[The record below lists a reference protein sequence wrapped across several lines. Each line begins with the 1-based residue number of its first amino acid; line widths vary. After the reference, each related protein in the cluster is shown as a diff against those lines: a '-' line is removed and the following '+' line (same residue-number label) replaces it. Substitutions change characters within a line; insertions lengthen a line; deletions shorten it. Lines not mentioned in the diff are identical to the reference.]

1 MSASRLHHAAFYVGA
16 LLGPFGGALVSPMLD
31 ELSATFDATRAQVAG
46 SITAYF
52 IPFAVL
58 LLISGTLGE
67 RWGRRRTVRSA
78 YVVSAASSLLCA
90 AAPSLGVLLLGRA
103 GQGIANAF
111 ITPLLVAGLAE
122 EATEGRLGA
131 SLGTFVSFQ
140 MAGSSLAPAI
150 GGIAGDLNWRYGFVA
165 VAFAGGILAFVPPR
179 GEPRRAATAPP
190 WRPLLT
196 ARLGLLAASSFA
208 SSAGCLGIAFLIAGR
223 ARDEFGFGASGA
235 GFILLGYGVAGLLTS
250 SVWGRSLGRIG
261 AARGATL
268 SALGGAVL
276 VVVTGAVGAGWLL
289 ALSWTL
295 TGAVVSLY
303 MVAHQELTVSIL
315 PANRAGAVSA
325 VNSFRFLG
333 ISLAPLF
340 WSGLYDRQAGWAFV
354 AAGTL
359 TALSGLAVVAFAAM
373 PARRGTIAV

>member
-1 MSASRLHHAAFYVGA
+1 MSVSRLHYAAFYAGA
-16 LLGPFGGALVSPMLD
+16 LLGPFGGALVAPMLE
-31 ELSATFDATRAQVAG
+31 ELSDTFDTTRGQAAG

-52 IPFAVL
+52 IPFAFFL
-58 LLISGTLGE
+58 LFSGTLGE
-67 RWGRRRTVRSA
+67 RWGRRRTVRTA
-78 YVVSAASSLLCA
+78 YLLSAASSLLCA
-90 AAPSLGVLLLGRA
+90 AAPSLGVLLLGRG

-122 EATEGRLGA
+122 EVAEGRLGV

-150 GGIAGDLNWRYGFVA
+150 GGIAGDLDWRYGFVA
-165 VAFAGGILAFVPPR
+165 VASAGIVLAVVPPR

-190 WRPLLT
+190 WRPLFT
-196 ARLGLLAASSFA
+196 VRLGLLALSSFA
-208 SSAGCLGIAFLIAGR
+208 SSAGCLGVAFLIAGR

-250 SVWGRSLGRIG
+250 SVWGRSLDRIG

-276 VVVTGAVGAGWLL
+276 VVATGVVGAGWLL
-289 ALSWTL
+289 ALFWAL
-295 TGAVVSLY
+295 TGGIVSLY

-333 ISLAPLF
+333 ISLAPMF
-340 WSGLYDRQAGWAFV
+340 WSGLYDRRASFAFA
-354 AAGTL
+354 AAGAL
-359 TALSGLAVVAFAAM
+359 TAISGLAVVAFATA
-373 PARRGTIAV
+373 PARSDAVTA